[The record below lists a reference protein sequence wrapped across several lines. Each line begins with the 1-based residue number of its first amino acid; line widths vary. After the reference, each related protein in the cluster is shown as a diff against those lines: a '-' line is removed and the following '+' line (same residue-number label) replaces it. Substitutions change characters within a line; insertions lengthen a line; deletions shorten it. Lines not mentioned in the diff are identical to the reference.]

1 MRGPQACGGAR
12 AGSGTRRPPWRR
24 NLSRDA
30 SPRFPSH
37 SPRRNLWA
45 TSRARPS
52 SSAIN
57 LCESH
62 RVEVLFRFP
71 KEFLLG
77 LAEVRRGDLRLDEAK
92 DLRGSGDFLRLDRF
106 MDQFGGN
113 ARLQFRQAR
122 ILRGDLE
129 HLIDELKRLVETA
142 CPRERLYRAF
152 EHREAMNRSGIERH
166 GDPAKFVQAL
176 CFATV

>member
-37 SPRRNLWA
+37 SPRGNLWA

-62 RVEVLFRFP
+62 RVEVLFRLP
-71 KEFLLG
+71 QEFLLG
-77 LAEVRRGDLRLDEAK
+77 LAEVRRGNLRLDEAE
-92 DLRGSGDFLRLDRF
+92 DLRGSGDLLRPDRL

-113 ARLQFRQAR
+113 ARLQFRQAC

-129 HLIDELKRLVETA
+129 HLLNELERLVETV
-142 CPRERLYRAF
+142 
-152 EHREAMNRSGIERH
+152 NRKS
-166 GDPAKFVQAL
+166 V
-176 CFATV
+176 V